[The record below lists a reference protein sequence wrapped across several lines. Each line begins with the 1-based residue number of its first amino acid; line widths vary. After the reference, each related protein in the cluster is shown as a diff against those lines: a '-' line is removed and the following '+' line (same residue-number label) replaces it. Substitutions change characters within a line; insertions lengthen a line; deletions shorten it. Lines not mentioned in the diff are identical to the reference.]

1 MKKTAL
7 KAILLLIVGTQL
19 DASDL
24 LECEGGDALACYEL
38 AKLNSEKYE
47 NIKAAIFFEKSCEG
61 GYAPACTKLAEKY
74 LYGVGVVGSR
84 DKAVA
89 LYDKGCEEGDGEAC
103 YVSAGFYDYGE
114 GADKLKS
121 IKYHEKGCM
130 NTYASSCL
138 ILGHETK
145 EIRWYEKAKDYFTE
159 KCDQGDGESCFWLGS
174 IYESGWGVE
183 KDEAKA
189 ETMFSKAR
197 GLGYSI

>member
-7 KAILLLIVGTQL
+7 KAILLLILGTQL

-24 LECEGGDALACYEL
+24 LECESGDALACYEL

-89 LYDKGCEEGDGEAC
+89 LYDKACEEGDGEEYQRYCDSETGQCQHHTRAFGGRKNFDKR
-103 YVSAGFYDYGE
+103 GF
-114 GADKLKS
+114 
-121 IKYHEKGCM
+121 
-130 NTYASSCL
+130 
-138 ILGHETK
+138 
-145 EIRWYEKAKDYFTE
+145 R
-159 KCDQGDGESCFWLGS
+159 
-174 IYESGWGVE
+174 
-183 KDEAKA
+183 
-189 ETMFSKAR
+189 
-197 GLGYSI
+197 